1 MAAAPGERS
10 RPRLLRAD
18 RGGCRLGRRRAA
30 DDRDPPWRLLR
41 AERRQALHHQCARGR
56 PVHDLRRA
64 PRRRR
69 EIENLGLRRRPRRAG
84 LRIGKVIPM
93 AGGAFHSEIVFENL
107 SVLRENRLGREGEG
121 FAIAMQCL
129 DAGRINWAAYCVG
142 AAQQLLDA
150 SVAHVKAWRQFAPG
164 ARFAPSGFWK
174 APRKSYAISLRATC
188 CAIRRA
194 RT

>member
-1 MAAAPGERS
+1 VLNGAKRYITNAPVADLFTIFAAHPDGGARS
-10 RPRLLRAD
+10 KISAFVVD
-18 RGGCRLGRRRAA
+18 RG
-30 DDRDPPWRLLR
+30 
-41 AERRQALHHQCARGR
+41 
-56 PVHDLRRA
+56 A
-64 PRRRR
+64 P
-69 EIENLGLRRRPRRAG
+69 G